1 MASTN
6 RKAENANGMMISHD
20 VVVALR
26 QVALL
31 AIEKDIYRFRDKLK
45 SPDYK
50 FHELIKMELGKD
62 NDQLT
67 PQSLALRV
75 YNSGTSKN
83 VDKEKKVVNI
93 SDVKAKMI
101 RTLAEDQN

>member
-1 MASTN
+1 MSFN
-6 RKAENANGMMISHD
+6 RKRGVAFVRERGSLCSGISRYKVVSHD

-50 FHELIKMELGKD
+50 FR
-62 NDQLT
+62 LT
-67 PQSLALRV
+67 
-75 YNSGTSKN
+75 
-83 VDKEKKVVNI
+83 
-93 SDVKAKMI
+93 AK
-101 RTLAEDQN
+101 RGWNLSFYEG